1 MSRREL
7 VVLGTASMVPTRTRN
22 HNGYVLFWDDEAIL
36 FDPGEGTQR
45 QMTFAGVSATDVTR
59 VAITHLHGDHSLG
72 LAGVAQR
79 ISGDGVQHTIP
90 VSYPASGQRWVD
102 HLLDA
107 SAHHR
112 RSHLLEQP
120 LTTDG
125 TIPPSP
131 DRPDPGFTLSHRRL
145 DHTLEAVGYRLDE
158 PDGRS
163 LDPTLLARHG
173 LAGPVVGQL
182 QRDGVVTAPDGRTV
196 TLDDVSAPRPGQSFA
211 FVMDTRLC
219 DAVLELAE
227 GVDLLVIES
236 TFLDRDLDQAE
247 RWGHLTA
254 FQAAKVAAEAGV
266 RHLVLTHFSQRYTD
280 PREFERE
287 ARAVFDGDLTVA
299 QDLDRVPVPRR
310 RSAHQRGVDQP
321 GVDQPGVHRHDDAS
335 RPVGTD
341 EPGGPSS

>member
-1 MSRREL
+1 MDIQPAWQSVGMSRREL

-45 QMTFAGVSATDVTR
+45 QMTLAGVSATDLTR
-59 VAITHLHGDHSLG
+59 IALTHLHGDHSLG

-79 ISGDGVQHTIP
+79 ISGDAVPHTIP
-90 VSYPASGQRWVD
+90 VSCPASGQRWVE

-107 SAHHR
+107 SAYR
-112 RSHLLEQP
+112 RQSLIELQP
-120 LTTDG
+120 IADDG
-125 TIPPSP
+125 IVPAAPE
-131 DRPDPGFTLSHRRL
+131 RPRPGFTLRARRL
-145 DHTLEAVGYRLDE
+145 DHTIDAVGYRLDE
-158 PDGRS
+158 PDGRRMV
-163 LDPTLLARHG
+163 PELLERHG

-182 QRDGVVTAPDGRTV
+182 QRDGVVVTEDGRTV
-196 TLDDVSAPRPGQSFA
+196 TLEEVSGPRPGQSFA

-219 DAVLELAE
+219 DAVRELAD

-254 FQAAKVAAEAGV
+254 FQAAKVAADCGV

-280 PREFERE
+280 PAEFERE
-287 ARAVFDGDLTVA
+287 ARTVFDGELTVA
-299 QDLDRVPVPRR
+299 QDLDRVPVPPRR
-310 RSAHQRGVDQP
+310 PAR
-321 GVDQPGVHRHDDAS
+321 
-335 RPVGTD
+335 
-341 EPGGPSS
+341 